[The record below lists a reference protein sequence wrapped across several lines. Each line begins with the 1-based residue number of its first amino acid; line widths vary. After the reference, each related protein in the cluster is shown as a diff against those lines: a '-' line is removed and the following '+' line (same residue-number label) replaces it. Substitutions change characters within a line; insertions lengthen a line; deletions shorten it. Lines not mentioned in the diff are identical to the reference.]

1 MSHLKLL
8 KGKNMSST
16 QRYKYSKDDYYRI
29 TNADGV
35 AVAQALGLQV
45 DEGKQTTA
53 KAVHIKNSGGLYI
66 FPTNNWYRHS
76 DGSKGFPVE
85 LVMDIL
91 ECDRENAMEFI
102 AKNVLNGIQQLT
114 LNSQYRRPMR
124 EEKPVEFKVPQHDI
138 KPNRVYAYLI
148 KSRGIDKD
156 IVGSLIQNKMIAEDS
171 QRHNCLFFGRDENG
185 EIKSC
190 AMRGTST
197 YVQFRGEVAGG
208 DKSCSFAMN
217 GKGTTLRLFESPI
230 DAMSHATFSKL
241 LGKDWTADHRLS
253 TNGCGYQSVLN
264 YLSRHPEI
272 ESVVI
277 SYDNDVAGRKG
288 ARETAA
294 KLSRD
299 FPDRGLRVTTALP
312 REKDWNEELLEFRGA
327 ESNGI
332 TARQFVE
339 AKYYRQEHKEA
350 APENVSEDYD
360 DEESAAEM

>member
-1 MSHLKLL
+1 M
-8 KGKNMSST
+8 GST

-45 DEGKQTTA
+45 DEGKQTTS

-66 FPTNNWYRHS
+66 FPTNNWFRHS
-76 DGSKGFPVE
+76 DGAKGFQVE
-85 LVMDIL
+85 LVMDVL

-114 LNSQYRRPMR
+114 LNSQYRRPER
-124 EEKPVEFKVPQHDI
+124 EEKPVEFKIPQHDI
-138 KPNRVYAYLI
+138 KPKRVYAYLI

-190 AMRGTST
+190 AVRGTST

-208 DKSCSFAMN
+208 DKSCSFAMS

-264 YLSRHPEI
+264 YLTRHPEI
-272 ESVVI
+272 QSVVI

-294 KLSRD
+294 KIARD
-299 FPDRGLRVTTALP
+299 FPNRDLRVSIAHP
-312 REKDWNEELLEFRGA
+312 RGKDWNEELQEFRGA
-327 ESNGI
+327 EKNGVN
-332 TARQFVE
+332 ARQFVA
-339 AKYYRQEHKEA
+339 AKYSPQEQSES
-350 APENVSEDYD
+350 NSEDT
-360 DEESAAEM
+360 EENEQEM

>member
-1 MSHLKLL
+1 M
-8 KGKNMSST
+8 GST

-29 TNADGV
+29 ANANGV
-35 AVAQALGLQV
+35 EVAQALGLQV
-45 DEGKQTTA
+45 DEGKQTTD

-66 FPTNNWYRHS
+66 FPSNNWYRHS
-76 DGSKGFPVE
+76 DGSKGFPID
-85 LVMDIL
+85 LVMDVL
-91 ECDRENAMEFI
+91 ECDREHAMEFI
-102 AKNVLNGIQQLT
+102 AKNVLNGIQQIS
-114 LNSQYRRPMR
+114 LNSPPERPRR
-124 EEKPVEFKVPQHDI
+124 EEKPVEFKVPRHDI

-148 KSRGIDKD
+148 KTRGIDKD

-171 QRHNCLFFGRDENG
+171 QRHNCLFFGRDGNG

-190 AMRGTST
+190 AVRGTSS

-208 DKSCSFAMN
+208 DKSCSFAMI

-241 LGKDWTADHRLS
+241 FGKDWTIDHRLS

-264 YLSRHPEI
+264 YLTQHPEI

-294 KLSRD
+294 KIARD
-299 FPDRGLRVTTALP
+299 FPN
-312 REKDWNEELLEFRGA
+312 RELQVSVAHPLAKDWNEELQEFRSA
-327 ESNGI
+327 EQNGVN
-332 TARQFVE
+332 ARQFVA
-339 AKYYRQEHKEA
+339 AKYSPQKQ
-350 APENVSEDYD
+350 PESDSEDTEE
-360 DEESAAEM
+360 DEPEM

>member
-1 MSHLKLL
+1 M
-8 KGKNMSST
+8 GST

-45 DEGKQTTA
+45 DEGKQTTS

-66 FPTNNWYRHS
+66 FPTNNWFRHS
-76 DGSKGFPVE
+76 DGAKGFQVE
-85 LVMDIL
+85 LVMDVL

-102 AKNVLNGIQQLT
+102 DKNVLNGIQQLT
-114 LNSQYRRPMR
+114 LNSQYRRPER
-124 EEKPVEFKVPQHDI
+124 EEKPVEFKIPQHDI

-190 AMRGTST
+190 AVRGTST

-208 DKSCSFAMN
+208 DKSCSFAMS

-264 YLSRHPEI
+264 YLTRHPEI
-272 ESVVI
+272 QSVVI

-294 KLSRD
+294 KIARD
-299 FPDRGLRVTTALP
+299 FPNRDLRVSIAHP
-312 REKDWNEELLEFRGA
+312 RGKDWNEELQEFRGA
-327 ESNGI
+327 EKNGVN
-332 TARQFVE
+332 ARQFVA
-339 AKYYRQEHKEA
+339 AKYSPQEQSES
-350 APENVSEDYD
+350 NSEDT
-360 DEESAAEM
+360 EENEQEM